1 MTQSLNAKTLL
12 RHELIGLKMRVVKST
27 HKELY
32 DISGTIID
40 ETKNTL
46 VIHHKSKLKVVPK
59 GCSTFHCILPDGT
72 TIEIDG
78 KLLIGRP
85 EDRIKKR
92 W

>member
-1 MTQSLNAKTLL
+1 MIQNLNAKTLH
-12 RHELIGLKMRVVKST
+12 RHELIGLKMQVVKST
-27 HKELY
+27 HKELC
-32 DISGTIID
+32 DLSGTIID

-46 VIHHKSKLKVVPK
+46 VISHKSKLKVIPK
-59 GCSTFHCILPDGT
+59 GCAIFHCILSDGT

-92 W
+92 R

>member
-1 MTQSLNAKTLL
+1 MTQNLNAKTLL

-27 HKELY
+27 HKEQC

-46 VIHHKSKLKVVPK
+46 VICHKSKFKIIPK
-59 GCSTFHCILPDGT
+59 GYAIFHCILPDGNA
-72 TIEIDG
+72 IEIDG
-78 KLLIGRP
+78 NLLIGRP